1 MMPTDTRAESRRQ
14 FLRFLAGSPLL
25 CGLGGTLL
33 ARVAAAQTRSE
44 EDAVLSGALAFKD
57 VIKSVEEALNV
68 WDFEAAMHARVNAGH
83 YAYMAQGADDFGTI
97 AANRAGFQKIKLRP
111 SRLVDVGKIDMSTEI
126 FGQKLSSP
134 IFLCPVGAQQMFHPE
149 GEVAVARAAKTKN
162 TLQALSTVTNYSV
175 EDVAAARGAP
185 GWYQLYSTS
194 DWPSTLKQIKRAEA
208 AGCTALAWTVDIPA
222 RNLEPSSR
230 FDRDHDPLCQACHSG
245 PADAAW
251 KLRPMFNGIDM
262 KTVRMGLAGLTWSYV
277 EQLKKATTMKVL
289 IKGVVTGEDAA
300 RCIEHGADGI
310 VVSNHGG
317 RADETLRATIDSLPE
332 VIAAVRGRVP
342 VFVDSGFRRGTD
354 VFKALALGAAA
365 VGVGRPYIWGLGAFG
380 QQGVEKVIDILQRE
394 LRIVMTQM
402 GAPSLKQI
410 SRSSLEMA

>member
-1 MMPTDTRAESRRQ
+1 MSLDRRAESRRH
-14 FLRFLAGSPLL
+14 FLRFLAQSPLL
-25 CGLGGTLL
+25 YGLAGTFGAAV
-33 ARVAAAQTRSE
+33 ARAQQN
-44 EDAVLSGALAFKD
+44 DAVLSGSLAFKD
-57 VIKSVEEALNV
+57 VIKSVDEALNV
-68 WDFEAAMHARVNAGH
+68 WDFEPAMRVRVNAGH

-97 AANRAGFQKIKLRP
+97 AANRAGFKKIELRP
-111 SRLVDVGKIDMSTEI
+111 QRLSGVSKVDMSTEI

-134 IFLCPVGAQQMFHPE
+134 IFLCPVGAQQMFHPD
-149 GEVAVARAAKTKN
+149 GEVAVARAAKAKN

-185 GWYQLYSTS
+185 GWYQLYTTN

-222 RNLEPSSR
+222 RNLEAVGR

-245 PADAAW
+245 SADDAW
-251 KLRPMFNGIDM
+251 RLRPMFNGIDM
-262 KTVRMGLAGLTWSYV
+262 KKVRMGLGDLTWSYID
-277 EQLKKATTMKVL
+277 QLKKATTMKVL
-289 IKGVVTGEDAA
+289 IKGVVTREDAA
-300 RCIEHGADGI
+300 RSLEHGVDGI

-332 VIAAVRGRVP
+332 VVAAVGGRVP

-354 VFKALALGAAA
+354 VFKALALGATA

-380 QQGVEKVIDILQRE
+380 QQGVEKVIDILTRE
-394 LRIVMTQM
+394 LRIVMMQM
-402 GAPSLKQI
+402 GTPSLAKI
-410 SRSSLEMA
+410 SRSSLELA

>member
-1 MMPTDTRAESRRQ
+1 MPTDARAHSRRN
-14 FLRFLAGSPLL
+14 FLRFLAQSPLL
-25 CGLGGTLL
+25 YGLAGTLTT
-33 ARVAAAQTRSE
+33 AAARAQD
-44 EDAVLSGALAFKD
+44 DAVLSGALAFKD
-57 VIKSVEEALNV
+57 VIKSVDEALNV
-68 WDFEAAMHARVNAGH
+68 WDFEPAMHARVNAGH

-97 AANRAGFQKIKLRP
+97 AANRAGFKKIKLRP
-111 SRLVDVGKIDMSTEI
+111 ARLVDVSKIDMSTEI

-134 IFLCPVGAQQMFHPE
+134 IFLCPVGAQQMFHPD

-162 TLQALSTVTNYSV
+162 SLQALSTVTNYSV

-222 RNLEPSSR
+222 RNLEPIGR

-245 PADAAW
+245 GDDNAW
-251 KLRPMFNGIDM
+251 RLRPMFNGIDM
-262 KTVRMGLAGLTWSYV
+262 KTVRMGLSGLTWSYV
-277 EQLKKATTMKVL
+277 DQLKKATTMKVL
-289 IKGVVTGEDAA
+289 IKGVVTREDAV
-300 RCIEHGADGI
+300 RCVEHGADGI

-354 VFKALALGAAA
+354 VFKALALGATA
-365 VGVGRPYIWGLGAFG
+365 VGIGRPYIWGLGAFG
-380 QQGVEKVIDILQRE
+380 QQGVEKVIDLLQRE
-394 LRIVMTQM
+394 LRIVMMQM
-402 GAPSLKQI
+402 GTPSLAKI
-410 SRSSLEMA
+410 SRSSLELA